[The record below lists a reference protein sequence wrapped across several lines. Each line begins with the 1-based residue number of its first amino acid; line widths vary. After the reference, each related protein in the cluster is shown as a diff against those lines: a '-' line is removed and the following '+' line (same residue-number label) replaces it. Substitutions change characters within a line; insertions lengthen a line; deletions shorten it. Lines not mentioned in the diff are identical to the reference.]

1 MPLPTPADSIG
12 VFEQWALRGVTV
24 TSERGGDTGC
34 ADQGLVDNAVHAVI
48 SFGGEGQRDV
58 YLFRFRNRVRWADG
72 GPALD
77 ACQGQFEARSS
88 RRGGA
93 VDRIDVSPYRAFGDG
108 WSDALRIALAAGMVA
123 ASGDGGVPTGADTN
137 LTPQP
142 SGGPP

>member
-24 TSERGGDTGC
+24 IAETSGDTGC
-34 ADQGLVDNAVHAVI
+34 ADQDLVDNAVHAVI
-48 SFGGEGQRDV
+48 SFDSEGPRDV

-72 GPALD
+72 GRALD

-88 RRGGA
+88 RHGGA

-108 WSDALRIALAAGMVA
+108 WSVGLRIALAAGMLA
-123 ASGDGGVPTGADTN
+123 ASGDGGVPTGADMN
-137 LTPQP
+137 RTPQP
-142 SGGPP
+142 AP